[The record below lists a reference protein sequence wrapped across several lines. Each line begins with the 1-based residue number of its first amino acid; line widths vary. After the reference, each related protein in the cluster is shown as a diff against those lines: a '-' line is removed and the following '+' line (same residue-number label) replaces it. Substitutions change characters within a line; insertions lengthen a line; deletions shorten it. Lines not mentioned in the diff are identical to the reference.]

1 MLDALRRGANSW
13 VLKPLLLLLVLA
25 FIVWG
30 VADVFTGFGRGAIAN
45 ACGTPVSSD
54 EYQRTYTLVV
64 EFDRQAI
71 RPATDLGGSPPARP
85 GPCRAQ

>member
-30 VADVFTGFGRGAIAN
+30 VADVFTGFRMGSLESQGLAQAV
-45 ACGTPVSSD
+45 PVDLAGVLEVNSWNG
-54 EYQRTYTLVV
+54 V
-64 EFDRQAI
+64 E
-71 RPATDLGGSPPARP
+71 
-85 GPCRAQ
+85 RAQFRLKGLRPSVMG